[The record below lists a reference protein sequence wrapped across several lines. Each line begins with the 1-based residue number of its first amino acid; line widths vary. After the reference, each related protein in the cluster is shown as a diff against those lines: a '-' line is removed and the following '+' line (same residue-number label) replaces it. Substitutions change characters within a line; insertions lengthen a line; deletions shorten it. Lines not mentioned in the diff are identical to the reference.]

1 MTGNNAFP
9 LANEP
14 EPVTS
19 NEPDLGTSNEP
30 GEPEPAA
37 SNEPVN
43 PYTSIIEQ
51 QQEQISAL
59 LAQTKSLNDQIV
71 NMVNAGAQF
80 TQQAQ
85 QAQQPQ
91 QPMTMPALS
100 DDQDWTLEGLASE
113 IGKRE

>member
-1 MTGNNAFP
+1 MADDNNALP
-9 LANEP
+9 
-14 EPVTS
+14 

-30 GEPEPAA
+30 GEPEPVA

-43 PYTSIIEQ
+43 PYASIIEQ

-85 QAQQPQ
+85 QAQQP
-91 QPMTMPALS
+91 MTMPALS